1 MLTYVGWFPSL
12 ARLVRY
18 VGQKPSQWTKFPTV
32 LAGRK
37 LFLRSAYL
45 KHWKDQRVGRKI
57 ADGHNLAYTY
67 TPGNTPQT
75 SECKS
80 EVATGEK
87 RVEKRIY
94 DFSLPTTVDGRNPI
108 RFFTRF
114 LHILGGAGIL
124 PSTVFWNAIFH
135 IPKKTKI
142 VGGSN
147 IIRKKVEL
155 SSSRTCSWN
164 KRLGC

>member
-12 ARLVRY
+12 ARLASY

-57 ADGHNLAYTY
+57 ADGHRLAYTY

-75 SECKS
+75 SGVQKWSGNRWKKGGKNDLRFDFAHYCWWKKS
-80 EVATGEK
+80 YPI
-87 RVEKRIY
+87 IY
-94 DFSLPTTVDGRNPI
+94 KV
-108 RFFTRF
+108 

-124 PSTVFWNAIFH
+124 PSTVFCAIFH
-135 IPKKTKI
+135 IPTNNIFCWWFQPIWKI
-142 VGGSN
+142 LVKLDHFP
-147 IIRKKVEL
+147 R
-155 SSSRTCSWN
+155 
-164 KRLGC
+164 